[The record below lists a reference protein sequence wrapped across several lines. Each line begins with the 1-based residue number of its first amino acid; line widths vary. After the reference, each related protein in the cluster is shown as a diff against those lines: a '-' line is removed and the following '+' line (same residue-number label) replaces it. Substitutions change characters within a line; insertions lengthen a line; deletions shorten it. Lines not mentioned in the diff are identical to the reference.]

1 VLFAVPDRQE
11 EFPMAIEG
19 DDTSQP
25 AAPPR
30 VATHVTAVSAARIE
44 PAEFPALLGGMT
56 VFNDDGLVR

>member
-1 VLFAVPDRQE
+1 
-11 EFPMAIEG
+11 MAIEG